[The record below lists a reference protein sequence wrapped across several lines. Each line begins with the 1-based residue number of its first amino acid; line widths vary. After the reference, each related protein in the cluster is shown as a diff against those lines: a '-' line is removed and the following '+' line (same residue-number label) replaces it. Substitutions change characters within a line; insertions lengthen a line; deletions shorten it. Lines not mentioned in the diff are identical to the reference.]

1 MLCQHNTHTHTYV
14 HTHTPAHKVTHTH
27 TQTPPHTPTY
37 SHTHQHTPAHTH
49 THTRAHTHPHT
60 HPQTHTHTH
69 PHTLRHAHIPALTK
83 HMSCVC
89 HKPLELSFNESEL
102 IFGQQALLLRH
113 LRALFEPIQP
123 LSELNS
129 APSSRASVQRCPRSA
144 YMPACGSHQWVTRVC
159 CETLGPWAS
168 SMFCLGR
175 GVCAARTWALEFR
188 TYLRLRDARRQ
199 DLANSCSS

>member
-1 MLCQHNTHTHTYV
+1 MSTQYPHTHIRAHTHTSTQSHTHTHPDTPT
-14 HTHTPAHKVTHTH
+14 HTHILPHTPTHSRTHPHTHTCTHTPAHAPTDTH
-27 TQTPPHTPTY
+27 PHTPT
-37 SHTHQHTPAHTH
+37 
-49 THTRAHTHPHT
+49 
-60 HPQTHTHTH
+60 
-69 PHTLRHAHIPALTK
+69 HTLRHAHIPAITK
-83 HMSCVC
+83 HMNCDC
-89 HKPLELSFNESEL
+89 HKQLELSFNESEL

-144 YMPACGSHQWVTRVC
+144 YMPACGSHQSVTPVC
-159 CETLGPWAS
+159 RETLGPWAS
-168 SMFCLGR
+168 STFCLGR
-175 GVCAARTWALEFR
+175 GVCAARTCALEFR